1 MRVLCYM
8 VTALPRR
15 PSPVAQDGKEST
27 CNAGAL
33 VLIPVLGRSP
43 GEGNA
48 PIFSSGE
55 LHGQRSLAGY
65 SPWDSKELDMNE
77 RLSLLR
83 KHNCVRWLWLLIKAY
98 CKL

>member
-1 MRVLCYM
+1 M
-8 VTALPRR
+8 
-15 PSPVAQDGKEST
+15 AQDGKEST

-65 SPWDSKELDMNE
+65 SPWDSKELDMTE
-77 RLSLLR
+77 QSTLHFSLAGCKDTL
-83 KHNCVRWLWLLIKAY
+83 KCKKAWPY
-98 CKL
+98 KLMQI